1 MRSTLTKQH
10 HHNVSLAYLLQT
22 NISDQNSVG
31 SPNHSSKCK
40 HTQTH
45 THARTHTRPEV
56 TRIAKTHHEYL
67 ILNFSTL
74 LMNTLLRL
82 SPSCLI
88 SQLYLIIK
96 VVTMASALPL
106 SVRLLLRQ
114 TKRNWSNHKQTSG
127 SSSSP

>member
-1 MRSTLTKQH
+1 MKMRSTLTKQH

-45 THARTHTRPEV
+45 THTRPEV
-56 TRIAKTHHEYL
+56 ARIAKTHHEYL

-114 TKRNWSNHKQTSG
+114 TKRNWSNQKQTSG

>member
-1 MRSTLTKQH
+1 MKMRSTLTKQH

-45 THARTHTRPEV
+45 THARPEV
-56 TRIAKTHHEYL
+56 ARIAKTHHQYL

-82 SPSCLI
+82 SPTCLI

-114 TKRNWSNHKQTSG
+114 TKRNWSNQKQTSG